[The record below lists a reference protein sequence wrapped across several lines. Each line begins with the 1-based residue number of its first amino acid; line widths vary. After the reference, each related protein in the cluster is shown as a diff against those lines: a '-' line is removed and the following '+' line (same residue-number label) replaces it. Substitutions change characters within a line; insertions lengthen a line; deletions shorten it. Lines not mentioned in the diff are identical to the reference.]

1 MCYCLLTAVNN
12 EWAVT
17 MKNILVRRCQVAVCL
32 LATSSYINLAL
43 ADWSIDQSKRG
54 YNQGYGDFPP
64 EDINQQLF
72 GHLNTSPQQEQE
84 QSQAQDI
91 NSDTA
96 ALNNNQA
103 DVSAT
108 QNYPVYDYQQPS
120 SSYGAYNRGGRYQQ
134 NTIPGNYPD
143 MNFSGPWNNNGSNFT
158 GPWNNRGSG
167 FSSPWNNNG
176 SSFSGPRNN
185 NGSNFNMPWGNNN
198 GSGFNPMGNGNS
210 WGW

>member
-1 MCYCLLTAVNN
+1 
-12 EWAVT
+12 
-17 MKNILVRRCQVAVCL
+17 MKSILVRRCQVAVCL

-64 EDINQQLF
+64 EDINEQLF
-72 GHLNTSPQQEQE
+72 GHLNTSRQYEQE
-84 QSQAQDI
+84 QNQTQDI
-91 NSDTA
+91 NTDSA

-108 QNYPVYDYQQPS
+108 QDYPVYNYQRPN
-120 SSYGAYNRGGRYQQ
+120 YGTYNRGGRYQQ
-134 NTIPGNYPD
+134 NAIPGNYPD

-158 GPWNNRGSG
+158 NPWNNRGSSISG
-167 FSSPWNNNG
+167 PWNNNG
-176 SSFSGPRNN
+176 SSFS
-185 NGSNFNMPWGNNN
+185 MPWGNNN